1 MALAFQGSTSSIST
15 EVLLGGATDIQVC
28 GGKLDLFSVDS
39 QIPKYRF
46 PLFSESRA
54 FLHNLL

>member
-15 EVLLGGATDIQVC
+15 KVLLGGATDIQVC
-28 GGKLDLFSVDS
+28 GSKLDLLSIDT

-46 PLFSESRA
+46 PLFYESRA